1 MKNKKN
7 LQIIDNINNN
17 IIKNIKI
24 KINIIINKNNNN
36 RR

>member
-7 LQIIDNINNN
+7 LQIIDNTNNN